1 MAALEGKE
9 ETTTEWAKNWRMK
22 LLKL

>member
-22 LLKL
+22 SLKL